1 MDNFYVMLPSNVKSF
16 PQNTIANY
24 KTKLASRLIFN
35 DDWEVG
41 LVEIS
46 YTLSWYN
53 VPKQEPIYLMYWDE
67 KIKRYFEKIHLP
79 PGRYNTIT
87 EVISVINYRLNRITW
102 PDDFKFQTEKLAE
115 KEVEKKPSIEVRER
129 DRITTIKQGVLK
141 NNKLVFLEL
150 SENLCNIFG
159 INHKYMK
166 SKYEQQF
173 LNYKEIEA
181 EYKKQNQS
189 MDGIIYAEPEDDL
202 LTHKSEKP
210 YELSGGYHS
219 LFVYS
224 DIVSPSFVG
233 DSYTQLLRLV
243 EIPSDYK
250 FGDQVKI
257 TYPSTYYIPVLVK
270 EFDTIEIDIKDDTG
284 ENIPFEFGR
293 SILTLHFRKVY
304 KRNDNFII

>member
-1 MDNFYVMLPSNVKSF
+1 
-16 PQNTIANY
+16 
-24 KTKLASRLIFN
+24 
-35 DDWEVG
+35 
-41 LVEIS
+41 VEIS

-53 VPKQEPIYLMYWDE
+53 VPKKEPIYLVYVEDQ
-67 KIKRYFEKIHLP
+67 KIKHFHEKIHLP

-87 EVISVINYRLNRITW
+87 EVISVINYRLNRLQIQFSW
-102 PDDFKFQTEKLAE
+102 ETEKINN
-115 KEVEKKPSIEVRER
+115 KEVDKKPSISVETN
-129 DRITTIKQGVLK
+129 RITKIKQGVLK

-159 INHKYMK
+159 FKYKDMK
-166 SKYEQQF
+166 SKYTEQM
-173 LNYKEIEA
+173 LKYIEIENKYYKQSLPVVDI
-181 EYKKQNQS
+181 EYAKA
-189 MDGIIYAEPEDDL
+189 DADL
-202 LTHKSEKP
+202 LTHISEKP

-257 TYPSTYYIPVLVK
+257 TYPNTYYIPVLVK

-304 KRNDNFII
+304 KRNENFIL